1 MAVHAGT
8 ADVELGYR
16 ARSRQARVI
25 SHRFRRQPAGKGAW
39 LFLAV
44 GVAALL
50 AVALRPV
57 VGPRRD
63 LARGAH
69 PEPAPSTTR
78 QLIATPPVLADP
90 PANPADAPAILADPG
105 PIPAGPPAAPGV
117 VFRVQVASFLD
128 PRNALRM
135 VERLRGD
142 GLSADTRVAQGHQ
155 VRYRV
160 LVTPGTGESEDE
172 LLARLSVLGVSATGV
187 NGKIAVTDFVP
198 TEDADA
204 IASRLEDEG
213 IVVRVEGEQQAV
225 SYHAVRV
232 GAYRADQ
239 DAERARVELAA
250 RGLAGLV
257 VRESENGP
265 GDE

>member
-8 ADVELGYR
+8 ADLDLGHR
-16 ARSRQARVI
+16 ARSRQARDV
-25 SHRFRRQPAGKGAW
+25 SHRFRRQPAGKGTW
-39 LFLAV
+39 LFLAI
-44 GVAALL
+44 GVAVLL
-50 AVALRPV
+50 AVALRPM

-69 PEPAPSTTR
+69 PETAPAPTR
-78 QLIATPPVLADP
+78 QLIETPPILADP
-90 PANPADAPAILADPG
+90 PAILADPE
-105 PIPAGPPAAPGV
+105 PIPAEPPVASGL
-117 VFRVQVASFLD
+117 VFRIQVASFLD

-135 VERLRGD
+135 VERLRGE
-142 GLSADTRVAQGHQ
+142 GLPAETRVAEGHQ

-160 LVTPGTGESEDE
+160 LVTPGAGETTEA
-172 LLARLSVLGVSATGV
+172 LLARLGALGVSATAV
-187 NGKIAVTDFVP
+187 NGQIAVTGFVP

-213 IVVRVEGEQQAV
+213 IVVRVEGEQRAV

-232 GAYRADQ
+232 GAYRAAP
-239 DAERARVELAA
+239 DAERARIELAA

-257 VRESENGP
+257 VRESDGGR